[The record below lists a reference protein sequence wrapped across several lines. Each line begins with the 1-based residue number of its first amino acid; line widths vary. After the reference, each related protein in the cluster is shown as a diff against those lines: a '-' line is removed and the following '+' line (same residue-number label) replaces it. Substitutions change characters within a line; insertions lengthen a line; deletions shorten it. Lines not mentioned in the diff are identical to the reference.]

1 MARLSQ
7 ALEMVGQ
14 TDPGLVRAQNED
26 AIAWDADAGF
36 VVLAD
41 GMGGYNAGEVASAIA
56 VEVLSRRLSQP
67 LPSSP
72 LTHSTGMSAAHWLL
86 QSIDEANQLIYDTA
100 LLQPQCAGMGT
111 TLVAALFYDNRIL
124 IAHVGDSRLYR
135 LRNAELTRL
144 THDHSLL
151 QEQIDQGLIDEFDT
165 RHAVQ
170 RNLLTRAVGIDAVVR
185 AELGEFDTQPD
196 DLYLLCSD
204 GLTDMVED
212 ERIADILLTLK
223 DNAPLA
229 AMQLVQ
235 SANHRGGHDN
245 ISVILVAVR
254 HPYPAEAGFWS
265 RLTAWLS

>member
-1 MARLSQ
+1 
-7 ALEMVGQ
+7 MVGQ

-26 AIAWDADAGF
+26 AIVWDADAGL

-56 VEVLSRRLSQP
+56 VEVMARRLAQP

-72 LTHSTGMSAAHWLL
+72 LSQSTRLSVSGWVERA
-86 QSIDEANQLIYDTA
+86 IDEANRVIYDTA
-100 LLQPQCAGMGT
+100 LAQPQCAGMGT
-111 TLVAALFYDNRIL
+111 TLVAGLFYDNRAL
-124 IAHVGDSRLYR
+124 VAHVGDSRMYR

-144 THDHSLL
+144 TRDHSLL
-151 QEQIDQGLIDEFDT
+151 QEQIDLGLVDADAPD
-165 RHAVQ
+165 RAVQ
-170 RNLLTRAVGIDAVVR
+170 RNLLTRAVGIDTEVQPDI
-185 AELGEFDTQPD
+185 GEFDTLPG

-204 GLTDMVED
+204 GLTDMVD
-212 ERIADILLTLK
+212 DVQIADILLTLK
-223 DNAPLA
+223 DNPSLA

-235 SANHRGGHDN
+235 TANQRGGHDN

-254 HPYPAEAGFWS
+254 RPYPADAGFWS

>member
-41 GMGGYNAGEVASAIA
+41 GMGGYNAGEVASAMA
-56 VEVLSRRLSQP
+56 VDVLSRRLSQP

-72 LTHSTGMSAAHWLL
+72 LAHSTRLSVSAWLT
-86 QSIDEANQLIYDTA
+86 QSIDEANRAIYNGAIT
-100 LLQPQCAGMGT
+100 QPQCAGMGT
-111 TLVAALFYDNRIL
+111 TLVSALFYDNRVL
-124 IAHVGDSRLYR
+124 VAHVGDSRMYR

-151 QEQIDQGLIDEFDT
+151 QEQIDLGLVDETET
-165 RHAVQ
+165 RQAAQ
-170 RNLLTRAVGIDAVVR
+170 RNLLTRAVGIDTEVHAD
-185 AELGEFDTQPD
+185 LSEFDAEPGD
-196 DLYLLCSD
+196 VYLLCSD
-204 GLTDMVED
+204 GLTDMVGD
-212 ERIADILLTLK
+212 VQIADIILTLK

-235 SANHRGGHDN
+235 AANHHGGHDN

-254 HPYPAEAGFWS
+254 RAYPADAGFWS

>member
-41 GMGGYNAGEVASAIA
+41 GMGGYNAGEVASAMA
-56 VEVLSRRLSQP
+56 VDVLSRRLSQP
-67 LPSSP
+67 LPSPP
-72 LTHSTGMSAAHWLL
+72 LARSTQLSLTGWLM
-86 QSIDEANQLIYDTA
+86 QAIDEANRTIYDNA
-100 LLQPQCAGMGT
+100 ISQPQYSGMGT
-111 TLVAALFYDNRIL
+111 TLVVAVFYDNRIL
-124 IAHVGDSRLYR
+124 VAHVGDSRMYR
-135 LRNAELTRL
+135 LRNGELTRL

-151 QEQIDQGLIDEFDT
+151 QEQIDLGLVEETDT
-165 RHAVQ
+165 RQAAQ
-170 RNLLTRAVGIDAVVR
+170 RNLLTRAMGIDTEVDAD
-185 AELGEFDTQPD
+185 LSEFDAEPD

-204 GLTDMVED
+204 GLTDMVAD
-212 ERIADILLTLK
+212 AQITDILLTLK
-223 DNAPLA
+223 DNASLA

-235 SANHRGGHDN
+235 AANHRGGHDN
-245 ISVILVAVR
+245 ISVILAAVR
-254 HPYPAEAGFWS
+254 RPYPANAGFWS